1 MDALKL
7 IVEIIYVLIC
17 IAIIV
22 VVLKQEGKGD
32 GLSGAITGV
41 TETYWSKN
49 KGRSVEGALE
59 NATKILAAAFV
70 ILSVVLNLTW

>member
-7 IVEIIYVLIC
+7 IVEIIYILVC
-17 IAIIV
+17 IAIV
-22 VVLKQEGKGD
+22 VLVLKQEGKGD

-59 NATKILAAAFV
+59 NGTKILAAAFV
-70 ILSVVLNLTW
+70 ILSVVLNVAW

>member
-7 IVEIIYVLIC
+7 IVEIIYILVC
-17 IAIIV
+17 IAIV
-22 VVLKQEGKGD
+22 VLVLKQEGKGD

-59 NATKILAAAFV
+59 NVTKILAAVFV
-70 ILSVVLNLTW
+70 VLSVVLNLKW